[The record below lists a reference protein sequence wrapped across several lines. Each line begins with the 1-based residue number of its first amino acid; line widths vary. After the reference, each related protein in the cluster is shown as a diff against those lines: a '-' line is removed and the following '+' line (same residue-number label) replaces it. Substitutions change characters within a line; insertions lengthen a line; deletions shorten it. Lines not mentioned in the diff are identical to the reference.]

1 MPFLYNIHIFISV
14 MKLLATN
21 TKLEK
26 GSKLNWNTKG
36 LSLAPANL
44 SGKQLCPHRSAGCE
58 AACLNLS
65 GMGVFSNVQEARIN
79 KAKFLIERRA
89 DFLAALNKELQLL
102 HKKALKGEKIA
113 VRLNVLS
120 DLPWHNMIDMSA
132 FPALNFYDYT
142 PNLARMIQFL
152 NGELPANYHLTFSR
166 KENNQAKVELVA
178 AMGGNVAV
186 VFDKLPK
193 TYLGKQVIDGDATD
207 LRVLDPKGV
216 IVGLKAKGK
225 GKKDTTGFVVKGA

>member
-1 MPFLYNIHIFISV
+1 ME
-14 MKLLATN
+14 LLATN
-21 TKLEK
+21 TQLEK
-26 GSKLNWNTKG
+26 GAKLNWNTKG

-58 AACLNLS
+58 AACLNTS

-79 KAKFLIERRA
+79 KAKFLIEKRA
-89 DFLAALNKELQLL
+89 DFLAQLNKELQLL

-166 KENNQAKVELVA
+166 KENNQAKVELVV

-193 TYLGKQVIDGDATD
+193 TYLGKEVIDGDATD
-207 LRVLDPKGV
+207 LRILDPKGV

-225 GKKDTTGFVVKGA
+225 GKKDTSGFVVKGA

>member
-1 MPFLYNIHIFISV
+1 MPFLYNKTIFISV

-79 KAKFLIERRA
+79 KAKFLIERRP

-120 DLPWHNMIDMSA
+120 DLPWHNMIDMNA

-193 TYLGKQVIDGDATD
+193 TYLGKEVIDGDATD

>member
-1 MPFLYNIHIFISV
+1 LPFLYNKTIFFSV

-193 TYLGKQVIDGDATD
+193 TYLGKEVIDGDATD

-225 GKKDTTGFVVKGA
+225 GKKDTSGFVVKGA

>member
-1 MPFLYNIHIFISV
+1 MSFLYNSHIFISV

>member
-1 MPFLYNIHIFISV
+1 

-58 AACLNLS
+58 AACLNTA

-79 KAKFLIERRA
+79 KAKFLIEKRA

-166 KENNQAKVELVA
+166 KENNQAKVELVV

-193 TYLGKQVIDGDATD
+193 TYLGKEVIDGDATD

-225 GKKDTTGFVVKGA
+225 GKKDTSGFVVKGA

>member
-1 MPFLYNIHIFISV
+1 

-58 AACLNLS
+58 AACLNTA
-65 GMGVFSNVQEARIN
+65 GMGIFSNVQEARIN
-79 KAKFLIERRA
+79 KAKFLIEKRA

-193 TYLGKQVIDGDATD
+193 TYLGKEVIDGDATD

-225 GKKDTTGFVVKGA
+225 GKKDTSGFVVKGA

>member
-1 MPFLYNIHIFISV
+1 

-58 AACLNLS
+58 LACLNTA
-65 GMGVFSNVQEARIN
+65 GMGIFSNVQEARIN
-79 KAKFLIERRA
+79 KAKFLIEKRA

-193 TYLGKQVIDGDATD
+193 TYLGKEVIDGDATD

-225 GKKDTTGFVVKGA
+225 GKKDTSGFVVKGA

>member
-1 MPFLYNIHIFISV
+1 LSFLYNRHIFVSV

-58 AACLNLS
+58 AACLNTA
-65 GMGVFSNVQEARIN
+65 GMGIFSNVQEARIN
-79 KAKFLIERRA
+79 KAKFLIEKRA

-166 KENNQAKVELVA
+166 KENNQAKVELVV

-193 TYLGKQVIDGDATD
+193 TYLGKEVIDGDATD

-225 GKKDTTGFVVKGA
+225 GKKDTSGFVVKGA

>member
-1 MPFLYNIHIFISV
+1 

-58 AACLNLS
+58 AACLNTA

-79 KAKFLIERRA
+79 KAKFLIEKRA

-166 KENNQAKVELVA
+166 KENNQAKVELVV

-193 TYLGKQVIDGDATD
+193 TYLGKEVIDGDATD

-225 GKKDTTGFVVKGA
+225 GKKDTSGFVVKEA

>member
-1 MPFLYNIHIFISV
+1 

-26 GSKLNWNTKG
+26 GSKLDWNTKG

-58 AACLNLS
+58 AACLNTA

-79 KAKFLIERRA
+79 KAKFLIEKRA

-166 KENNQAKVELVA
+166 KENNQAKVELVV

-193 TYLGKQVIDGDATD
+193 TYLGKEVIDGDATD

-225 GKKDTTGFVVKGA
+225 GKKDTSGFVVKI

>member
-1 MPFLYNIHIFISV
+1 LPFLYNIHIFISV

>member
-1 MPFLYNIHIFISV
+1 LPFLYNKTIFFSV

-58 AACLNLS
+58 AACLNTA
-65 GMGVFSNVQEARIN
+65 GMGIFSNVQEARIN
-79 KAKFLIERRA
+79 KAKFLIEKRA

-193 TYLGKQVIDGDATD
+193 TYLGKEVIDGDATD

-225 GKKDTTGFVVKGA
+225 GKKDTSGFVVKGA